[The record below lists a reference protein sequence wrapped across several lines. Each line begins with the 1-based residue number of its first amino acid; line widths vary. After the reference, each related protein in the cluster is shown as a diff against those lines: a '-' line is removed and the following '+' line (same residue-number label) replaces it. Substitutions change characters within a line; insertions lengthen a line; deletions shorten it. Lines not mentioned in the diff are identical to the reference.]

1 MSSQLVVILDDSSTN
16 RKILKRLAESLGD
29 ETAIET
35 FADRDMAPEFYVENR
50 PDLLILGN
58 AGEAADFL
66 HSLGNQPALADV
78 PVLVIGSEE
87 DGPAIERALAAGAAD
102 HLLLPINPADFRQRA
117 ERQLKRAR
125 ERRVD
130 RSDAGSSRSPDA
142 AGVQPD
148 ALGLRRAHEM
158 LLRIVEI
165 IPRMICVTDREGR
178 YLVVNRQFASFV
190 GVRPNRL
197 VGRAPVD
204 VQDGPLAR
212 SLAATDARL
221 LAGKAAPISSE
232 EDVLDGDGNPRVL
245 LAHKA
250 VFHGDEDEES
260 MVVTVFLDI
269 TERKRVERDLLAA
282 KEEAERANR
291 TMGEFVAN
299 MSHELRTPLNAIL
312 GFSQVIAGEMLGPIG
327 TAKYVGYARDIQ
339 VSAEHLLGMINDI
352 LDVSKLE
359 AGQLELVEE
368 VTDPAKAVA
377 EVAQLAATKARAG
390 EVRVTVRSEGGVP
403 RLRADVRKLK
413 QIVLNLLMNGIKFSH
428 AGAEVEIVLR
438 NSEGAVAIAVVD
450 HGIGMDEAEVETAM
464 SRFGQVASAW
474 TRRHDGTGLGLPL
487 AIGLTELHGGR
498 LTIRSSKGVGTTVTV
513 SFPAERSE
521 TAPDTNFGAARAFAG
536 P

>member
-1 MSSQLVVILDDSSTN
+1 LSSQLVVILDDSSTN

-29 ETAIET
+29 RTAVETV
-35 FADRDMAPEFYVENR
+35 ADRDTALAFCAESR

-66 HSLGNQPALADV
+66 RSLGDQPALADV
-78 PVLVIGSEE
+78 PMLVIGAEE
-87 DGPAIERALAAGAAD
+87 DAAAIERALDAGAAE
-102 HLLLPINPADFRQRA
+102 HLLLPIDPADFRLRA
-117 ERQLKRAR
+117 GRQLKRR
-125 ERRVD
+125 GERSVD
-130 RSDAGSSRSPDA
+130 LSDGPSSERA
-142 AGVQPD
+142 AAVPP
-148 ALGLRRAHEM
+148 APGLRRAHEM

-165 IPRMICVTDREGR
+165 IPRMICVTDGGGR

-204 VQDGPLAR
+204 AHDGPLAR
-212 SLAATDARL
+212 SLATTDVRL

-232 EDVLDGDGNPRVL
+232 EEVFDSDGNTRVL

-269 TERKRVERDLLAA
+269 TERKRAERDLLAA

-339 VSAEHLLGMINDI
+339 ASAEHLLGIINDI

-359 AGQLELVEE
+359 AGRLDLAEE
-368 VTDPAKAVA
+368 ITDPAKAVA
-377 EVAQLAATKARAG
+377 EVAQLAAAKARAG

-403 RLRADVRKLK
+403 RLRADARKLK
-413 QIVLNLLMNGIKFSH
+413 QIVLNLLMNAIKFSH
-428 AGAEVEIVLR
+428 AGGEVEIVLR
-438 NSEGAVAIAVVD
+438 NSDGAVAISVVD

-464 SRFGQVASAW
+464 SRFGQVASTW

-487 AIGLTELHGGR
+487 AIGLTELHGGT
-498 LTIRSSKGVGTTVTV
+498 LTIRSSKGVGTTVVVT
-513 SFPAERSE
+513 FPRERSE
-521 TAPDTNFGAARAFAG
+521 TGRDANFGAARAFAG